1 MATSESASEAIIRRY
16 AAAMNLGPAHTVL
29 FLAASVGVTCVFL
42 APLMTGFGPLPPW
55 LFWVAFPPVVLW
67 LLAALPKHFLVLSVE
82 PDLQPLLNRPILALQ
97 CLLAALWPRPPSSL
111 RPWLLWPS
119 IVGPVVAALV
129 TLVVGLA
136 RSFGRA

>member
-1 MATSESASEAIIRRY
+1 
-16 AAAMNLGPAHTVL
+16 MNLGPAHTDL

-67 LLAALPKHFLVLSVE
+67 LLAALPKHFLVVTVDPGLGS
-82 PDLQPLLNRPILALQ
+82 LRHRPFLTYK
-97 CLLAALWPRPPSSL
+97 CVLAALWPRPPSSL

-119 IVGPVVAALV
+119 IAGPVVA
-129 TLVVGLA
+129 
-136 RSFGRA
+136 